1 MGKARKTGCDGVF
14 SVPLVLVINFVWC
27 NLVKGKSYGVLVL
40 SWNVSGGEPSLLV
53 LIHLIYCGF
62 DALNTT

>member
-1 MGKARKTGCDGVF
+1 
-14 SVPLVLVINFVWC
+14 
-27 NLVKGKSYGVLVL
+27 LVKGKSYGVLVL
-40 SWNVSGGEPSLLV
+40 SWNVSGGEPRLLV